1 MLRAVS
7 LSKHYDAE
15 LLFEG
20 VDFTLN
26 AGDRLGLVGPNGA
39 GKTTLLRL
47 LTGAEKPTSGHVSL
61 APRRRIG
68 YFAQQVPDPDISVLS
83 FLSDGEADRLARRMR
98 TLEARMAD
106 DAAALEEYGQV
117 QERWL
122 ALEGWSAPQR
132 RAEVRERLDIAH
144 LPDDLPVGEV
154 SGGEQARLMLARVL
168 LATPDVLI
176 LDEPTNHLDA
186 AGTAWLGG
194 FLAGFRGAVLV
205 VTHDRAFLDRT
216 VTRIVELDGIHTTPQ
231 WYEGG
236 YTDYRAEKTRRWQKL
251 LLDHEAQEKF
261 RRRLE
266 ADIASTKDQ
275 ARGVEE
281 SVRSGLGSDKIRR
294 YAKKVAK
301 KAKARER
308 RLTRQLTSAR
318 WIAEPSTRPPLT
330 LAFPAPR
337 ATPEPAATGATPGT
351 AAAVATPG
359 TAATVSARG
368 LTVKLGSRRVLD
380 DVSLDIHGRVLV
392 TGPNGAG
399 KTTLLRVLSGRL
411 QADAGAV
418 TTTAD
423 VAVLPQTHDDLRR
436 DDRTVLGFFR
446 SRVPVYVD
454 EAESLLEAHLFGPDE
469 WGRRLRD
476 LSAGELRRLLLA
488 VIVNTGAQVLFLDEP
503 TNYLDFEAIDVVE
516 EALRAYQGTLVMIT
530 HDEYFAR
537 NVGYDHRWHV
547 TDGHVRAA

>member
-1 MLRAVS
+1 M
-7 LSKHYDAE
+7 SKHYDAE

-68 YFAQQVPDPDISVLS
+68 YFAQQVPNPDISVLS
-83 FLSDGEADRLARRMR
+83 FLSDGEADHLARRMR
-98 TLEARMAD
+98 ALEARMAD
-106 DAAALEEYGQV
+106 DATVLEEYGQV

-144 LPDDLPVGEV
+144 LPDDLPVGKV

-194 FLAGFRGAVLV
+194 FLAAFRGAVLV

-330 LAFPAPR
+330 LAFPVAPE
-337 ATPEPAATGATPGT
+337 APEAAES
-351 AAAVATPG
+351 V
-359 TAATVSARG
+359 VSARG
-368 LTVKLGSRRVLD
+368 LTVKLGARRVLD
-380 DVSLDIHGRVLV
+380 DVSLDVHGRVLV

-399 KTTLLRVLSGRL
+399 KTTLLRALSGRL
-411 QADAGAV
+411 PTDAGTV
-418 TTTAD
+418 TTAAD

-454 EAESLLEAHLFGPDE
+454 EAESLLDAHLFGPDE
-469 WGRRLRD
+469 WDRRLRD

-488 VIVNTGAQVLFLDEP
+488 VIVNTGTQVLFLDEP
-503 TNYLDFEAIDVVE
+503 TNFLDFEAIDVVE

-537 NVGYDHRWHV
+537 NVGFDHRWHV

>member
-1 MLRAVS
+1 LLRALH
-7 LSKHYDAE
+7 LSKHHDADP
-15 LLFEG
+15 LFTG
-20 VDFTLN
+20 VDLTLN
-26 AGDRLGLVGPNGA
+26 AGDRVGLVGPNGA

-47 LTGAEKPTSGHVSL
+47 LTGAEKPTSGHVTL
-61 APRRRIG
+61 APGRRIG
-68 YFAQQVPDPDISVLS
+68 YFAQQVPDPGRTVLE
-83 FLSDGEADRLARRMR
+83 FLRDGEVERLTRRMR
-98 TLEARMAD
+98 TLEPRLAQDSTLLA
-106 DAAALEEYGQV
+106 EYGQV

-122 ALEGWSAPQR
+122 ALEGWAAPQR

-144 LPDDLPVGEV
+144 LPDDLPLGDV

-168 LATPDVLI
+168 LSTPDVLI

-194 FLAGFRGAVLV
+194 FLAAFRGAVLV

-216 VTRIVELDGIHTTPQ
+216 VTRIVELDGIHTRPQ

-266 ADIASTKDQ
+266 ADIATTKDQ
-275 ARGVEE
+275 ARGVEQT
-281 SVRSGLGSDKIRR
+281 VRSGLGADKVRR

-318 WIAEPSTRPPLT
+318 WIAEPTTRPPLT
-330 LAFPAPR
+330 LAFPS
-337 ATPEPAATGATPGT
+337 PGD
-351 AAAVATPG
+351 AAVLT
-359 TAATVSARG
+359 ARG
-368 LTVKLGSRRVLD
+368 LTVKLGARRILD
-380 DVSLDIHGRVLV
+380 GVDLDVHGRILV

-399 KTTLLRVLSGRL
+399 KTTLLRALSGAL
-411 QADAGAV
+411 PPDAGTV
-418 TTTAD
+418 TTTQD
-423 VAVLPQTHDDLRR
+423 VAVLPQTHDELRA
-436 DDRTVLGFFR
+436 DDRTVLGYFR
-446 SRVPVYVD
+446 ARVPVYVD
-454 EAESLLEAHLFGPDE
+454 EAEALLEAHLFGPDE
-469 WGRRLRD
+469 WDRRLRD

-516 EALRAYQGTLVMIT
+516 EALRAYHGTLVMIT
-530 HDEYFAR
+530 HDAYFAE
-537 NVGYDHRWHV
+537 NVGFDRRWEVDAGRVLVADEREPAAH
-547 TDGHVRAA
+547 DG

>member
-1 MLRAVS
+1 MLRAVA

-20 VDFTLN
+20 VDLTLN

-47 LTGAEKPTSGHVSL
+47 LTGAEKPTSGHVGL
-61 APRRRIG
+61 APGRRIG
-68 YFAQQVPDPDISVLS
+68 YFAQQVQHPDLAVLA

-98 TLEARMAD
+98 TLEARLAD
-106 DAAALEEYGQV
+106 EPALLDEYGRV

-122 ALEGWSAPQR
+122 ALEGWTAPQR

-144 LPDDLPVGEV
+144 LPDDLPLRDV
-154 SGGEQARLMLARVL
+154 SGGEQARLMLAKVL

-186 AGTAWLGG
+186 AGTAWLGQ

-318 WIAEPSTRPPLT
+318 WIAEPTTRPPLT
-330 LAFPAPR
+330 LAFPSLPDDASVL
-337 ATPEPAATGATPGT
+337 A
-351 AAAVATPG
+351 
-359 TAATVSARG
+359 ARG
-368 LTVKLGSRRVLD
+368 LTVKLGSRRILD
-380 DVSLDIHGRVLV
+380 DVDLDVRGRVLV
-392 TGPNGAG
+392 TGANGAG
-399 KTTLLRVLSGRL
+399 KTTLLRALSGRL
-411 QADAGAV
+411 PLDAGTV
-418 TTTAD
+418 STGAD
-423 VAVLPQTHDDLRR
+423 VAVLPQTHDHLRR
-436 DDRTVLGFFR
+436 DDRTVLSFFR

-454 EAESLLEAHLFGPDE
+454 DAETLLEAHLFGPDE
-469 WGRRLRD
+469 WDRRLRD

-488 VIVNTGAQVLFLDEP
+488 VIVNTGAQILLLDEP

-516 EALRAYQGTLVMIT
+516 EALRAYHGTMVMIT
-530 HDEYFAR
+530 HDAYFAR
-537 NVGYDHRWHV
+537 NVGFDQRWEVSAGHV
-547 TDGHVRAA
+547 TAA

>member
-1 MLRAVS
+1 LLRAVS

-20 VDFTLN
+20 VDLTLN

-39 GKTTLLRL
+39 GKTTLLRI
-47 LTGAEKPTSGHVSL
+47 LTGAEKPTGGHVSL

-68 YFAQQVPDPDISVLS
+68 YFAQQVPDPGLTVLA
-83 FLSDGEADRLARRMR
+83 FLRDGEVDRLDRRMHA
-98 TLEARMAD
+98 LEARLAD
-106 DAAALEEYGQV
+106 DLTVLDEYGRV
-117 QERWL
+117 QDRWL
-122 ALEGWSAPQR
+122 ALEGWAAPQR

-144 LPDDLPVGEV
+144 LPDDLPLGDV

-168 LATPDVLI
+168 LSTPDVLI

-186 AGTAWLGG
+186 AGTAWLGE
-194 FLAGFRGAVLV
+194 FLAAFRGAVMV

-216 VTRIVELDGIHTTPQ
+216 VTRIVELDGIHTQPQ

-236 YTDYRAEKTRRWQKL
+236 YTDYRAEKTRRWQRL

-266 ADIASTKDQ
+266 ADIATTKEQ
-275 ARGVEE
+275 ARGVEQTA
-281 SVRSGLGSDKIRR
+281 RSGLGVDKLRR

-318 WIAEPSTRPPLT
+318 WIAEPATRPPLT
-330 LAFPAPR
+330 LAFPS
-337 ATPEPAATGATPGT
+337 PAASADGSPDGSVNGT
-351 AAAVATPG
+351 VDGPADGSVMT
-359 TAATVSARG
+359 ARG
-368 LTVKLGSRRVLD
+368 LTVKLGSRRILD
-380 DVSLDIHGRVLV
+380 DVDLDVRGRILV

-399 KTTLLRVLSGRL
+399 KTTLLRALSGAL
-411 QADAGAV
+411 PLDAGTV
-418 TTTAD
+418 TAAAG
-423 VAVLPQTHDDLRR
+423 VAVLPQTHDDLRG
-436 DDRTVLGFFR
+436 DDRTVLGYFR
-446 SRVPVYVD
+446 SQVPVYIE
-454 EAESLLEAHLFGPDE
+454 EAEALLEAHLFGPDE
-469 WGRRLRD
+469 WDRRLRD

-488 VIVNTGAQVLFLDEP
+488 VIVNTGAGILFLDEP

-516 EALRAYQGTLVMIT
+516 EALRAYHGTMVMIT
-530 HDEYFAR
+530 HDAYFAR
-537 NVGYDHRWHV
+537 NVGFDQRWEV
-547 TDGHVRAA
+547 GAGRVAAAHT

>member
-20 VDFTLN
+20 VELTLN

-39 GKTTLLRL
+39 GKTTLLRV

-61 APRRRIG
+61 APGRRIG
-68 YFAQQVPDPDISVLS
+68 YFAQQVPDPGLSVLA
-83 FLSDGEADRLARRMR
+83 FLCDGEVDRLARRMR
-98 TLEARMAD
+98 ELETGLAD
-106 DAAALEEYGQV
+106 DLTLLDEYGRV
-117 QERWL
+117 QDRWL

-144 LPDDLPVGEV
+144 LPDDLPLGDV

-168 LATPDVLI
+168 LSTPDVLI

-186 AGTAWLGG
+186 AGTAWLGE
-194 FLAGFRGAVLV
+194 FLAAFRGAVMV

-216 VTRIVELDGIHTTPQ
+216 VTRIVELDGIHTQPQ

-251 LLDHEAQEKF
+251 LLDHEAQEKY

-266 ADIASTKDQ
+266 ADIATTAEQ
-275 ARGVEE
+275 ARGVEQ

-301 KAKARER
+301 KAKSRER

-318 WIAEPSTRPPLT
+318 WIAEPTTRPPLT
-330 LAFPAPR
+330 LAFPSPAPDPD
-337 ATPEPAATGATPGT
+337 ASVMA
-351 AAAVATPG
+351 
-359 TAATVSARG
+359 ARG
-368 LTVKLGSRRVLD
+368 LTVKLGSRRILD
-380 DVSLDIHGRVLV
+380 DVDLDVHGRILV

-399 KTTLLRVLSGRL
+399 KTTLLRALSGAL
-411 QADAGAV
+411 PLDAGTV
-418 TTTAD
+418 TTELD
-423 VAVLPQTHDDLRR
+423 VAVLPQTHDDLRG
-436 DDRTVLGFFR
+436 DDRTVLGYFR

-469 WGRRLRD
+469 WDRRLRD

-488 VIVNTGAQVLFLDEP
+488 VIVNTGAQILFLDEP

-516 EALRAYQGTLVMIT
+516 EALRAYHGTMVMIT
-530 HDEYFAR
+530 HDAYFAR
-537 NVGYDHRWHV
+537 NVGFDQRWEV
-547 TDGHVRAA
+547 GAGHVAAA

>member
-20 VDFTLN
+20 VDLTLN

-39 GKTTLLRL
+39 GKTTLLRV
-47 LTGAEKPTSGHVSL
+47 LTGAERPTGGHVAL
-61 APRRRIG
+61 APGRRIG
-68 YFAQQVPDPDISVLS
+68 YFAQQVPDPGLSVLE
-83 FLSDGEADRLARRMR
+83 FLADGEVERLARRMR
-98 TLEARMAD
+98 ELEARLAD
-106 DAAALEEYGQV
+106 DLTALDEYGRIQD
-117 QERWL
+117 RWT
-122 ALEGWSAPQR
+122 ALEGWTAQQR
-132 RAEVRERLDIAH
+132 RAEVRDRLDITH
-144 LPDDLPVGEV
+144 LPDDLPLRDV

-168 LATPDVLI
+168 LSAPDVLI

-186 AGTAWLGG
+186 AGTAWLGE

-216 VTRIVELDGIHTTPQ
+216 VTRIVELDGIHPRPQ

-266 ADIASTKDQ
+266 ADIATTKDQ

-281 SVRSGLGSDKIRR
+281 SVRSGLGADRLRR

-318 WIAEPSTRPPLT
+318 WIAEPETRPPLT
-330 LAFPAPR
+330 LAFP
-337 ATPEPAATGATPGT
+337 PAGDASVMT
-351 AAAVATPG
+351 
-359 TAATVSARG
+359 ARG
-368 LTVKLGSRRVLD
+368 LTVKLGARRILD
-380 DVSLDIHGRVLV
+380 DVDLDVRGRILV

-411 QADAGAV
+411 PPDAGTV
-418 TTTAD
+418 TTTHQ
-423 VAVLPQTHDDLRR
+423 VAVLPQTHDDLRG
-436 DDRTVLGFFR
+436 DDRSVLAYFR

-454 EAESLLEAHLFGPDE
+454 DAESLLAAHLFGPDE
-469 WGRRLRD
+469 WDRRLRD

-488 VIVNTGAQVLFLDEP
+488 VIVNTGAEILFLDEP

-516 EALRAYQGTLVMIT
+516 EALRAYHGTLVMIT
-530 HDEYFAR
+530 HDAYFAR
-537 NVGYDHRWHV
+537 NVGFDQRWEM
-547 TDGHVRAA
+547 TTGHITAS

>member
-1 MLRAVS
+1 MFPVRSHSRCEATLLRAVS

-20 VDFTLN
+20 VDLTLN
-26 AGDRLGLVGPNGA
+26 AGDRVGLVGPNGA

-47 LTGAEKPTSGHVSL
+47 LTGAEKPTGGHVSL

-68 YFAQQVPDPDISVLS
+68 YFAQQVPDPEVTVLG

-98 TLEARMAD
+98 ALEARLGD
-106 DAAALEEYGQV
+106 DRALLDEYGRIQD
-117 QERWL
+117 RWL

-132 RAEVRERLDIAH
+132 RAEVRDRLDIAH
-144 LPDDLPVGEV
+144 LPDDLPLGSV

-186 AGTAWLGG
+186 AGTAWLGE
-194 FLAGFRGAVLV
+194 FLAAFRGAVMV

-216 VTRIVELDGIHTTPQ
+216 VTRIVELDGIHTLPQ

-275 ARGVEE
+275 ARGVEQT
-281 SVRSGLGSDKIRR
+281 VRRGLGADKLRR

-301 KAKARER
+301 KAKSRER

-318 WIAEPSTRPPLT
+318 WIAEPATRPPLT
-330 LAFPAPR
+330 LAFPADPTR
-337 ATPEPAATGATPGT
+337 AGAAMT
-351 AAAVATPG
+351 
-359 TAATVSARG
+359 ARG
-368 LTVKLGSRRVLD
+368 LSIKLGARRVLD
-380 DVSLDIHGRVLV
+380 DVDLDVHGRILV

-399 KTTLLRVLSGRL
+399 KTTLLRALSGRL
-411 QADAGAV
+411 PLDAGTV
-418 TTTAD
+418 TTATG

-436 DDRTVLGFFR
+436 DDRTVLGYFR
-446 SRVPVYVD
+446 SRVPVYAD
-454 EAESLLEAHLFGPDE
+454 DAESLLEAHLFGPDE
-469 WGRRLRD
+469 WGRRLGD

-488 VIVNTGAQVLFLDEP
+488 VIVNTGAQILFLDEP

-516 EALRAYQGTLVMIT
+516 EALRAYQGTMVLIT

-537 NVGYDHRWHV
+537 NVGYTHRWVVSGGRV
-547 TDGHVRAA
+547 TTERR